1 MNRAD
6 LLEQSILKIK
16 EYARYGSKPGLER
29 VRELLRRLGDP
40 HKNLNVIHVGGTNG
54 KGSVCRYVYSVLQR
68 AGYRC
73 GLYISPYIE
82 EFTERIEFDGAQIS
96 PEDLARLTD
105 RVVETAEEIVKEGL
119 ESPTEFEIITAIAFL
134 YYKEK
139 KADAVI
145 LEVGLGG
152 RGDATNVI
160 EKPLVVCIA
169 SVSMDH
175 MDYLGDS
182 IEQIA
187 REKSGIIKPGVP
199 LVYASEVPSVRK
211 VLEETAEERHAPVCH
226 MSPERIRIRE
236 DRAEGIIFDARTEH
250 NSYEDL
256 MTGMPGEHQAMNA
269 LCALQMLDLLKEEY
283 GFRIPPGALK
293 TGISEAKQP
302 GRIEILKKDPYVVLD
317 GSHNAD
323 SVAALCRW
331 IRAHFAP
338 EDRLLIVTGVLKDKE
353 YKKIAGMLTSAA
365 SDFIVTEPVS
375 PRKLPAEDYM
385 DVIRRSLAPDGTIEI
400 CKDPREAALYAYDA
414 LTKKKNGNLPI
425 KGLIFTGS
433 LYMIGEARKTLKS
446 II

>member
-40 HKNLNVIHVGGTNG
+40 HKDLKVIHVGGTNG

-73 GLYISPYIE
+73 GLYISPFIE
-82 EFTERIEFDGAQIS
+82 EFTERIEFDGEQIS
-96 PEDLARLTD
+96 PEDLAVLTD
-105 RVVETAEEIVKEGL
+105 KVTAAAEEIVSEGL

-134 YYKEK
+134 YYRDKN
-139 KADAVI
+139 ADAVI

-160 EKPLVVCIA
+160 ERPMAVCIA

-175 MDYLGDS
+175 MDYLGDT

-187 REKSGIIKPGVP
+187 WEKSGILKTGVP
-199 LVYASEVPSVRK
+199 LVYASEDPAVRR
-211 VLEETAEERHAPVCH
+211 VLEERAEERKTPVYH
-226 MSPERIRIRE
+226 MSKDRVRILE
-236 DRAEGIIFDARTEH
+236 DRPEGIVFDARTY
-250 NSYEDL
+250 SSRYESL
-256 MTGMPGEHQAMNA
+256 TTGMPGEHQVMNA
-269 LCALQMLDLLKEEY
+269 LCALQILELLQENN
-283 GFRIPPGALK
+283 GFRIPPEALK

-302 GRIEILKKDPYVVLD
+302 GRIEILKEDPYVVLD

-323 SVAALCRW
+323 SVAALCSW
-331 IRAHFAP
+331 IRAHFSP
-338 EDRLLIVTGVLKDKE
+338 EDRLLVVTGVLKDKE
-353 YKKIAGMLTSAA
+353 YEKIAAMLTNVA
-365 SDFIVTEPVS
+365 SDFIVTEPAS
-375 PRKLPAEDYM
+375 YRKLPAEEYLW
-385 DVIRRSLAPDGTIEI
+385 VIRNHLGPEGRAEV
-400 CKDPREAALYAYDA
+400 CANPREAAVQAYRI
-414 LTKKKNGNLPI
+414 LTEKNNVNLPI

-433 LYMIGEARKTLKS
+433 LYMIGEVRKTLRTY
-446 II
+446 I